1 MVHVTMGMEWVIAY
15 NLQRKLTIVLN
26 TCVNFN
32 TSFILREKW
41 LQEKLTRLFLWKQF
55 IKILLWLKNNV
66 LLSGRLLS
74 FRMVL
79 MGKQQLCDF
88 FYIVKPNMREKL
100 NSNLSFFNISL
111 GIFFKMVWSPWAW
124 NEDLV
129 MMYNGS

>member
-1 MVHVTMGMEWVIAY
+1 MITRKAY
-15 NLQRKLTIVLN
+15 QTVSLENNSL
-26 TCVNFN
+26 
-32 TSFILREKW
+32 
-41 LQEKLTRLFLWKQF
+41 
-55 IKILLWLKNNV
+55 KILLWLKNNV

-88 FYIVKPNMREKL
+88 FYIVKPNMSEEL
-100 NSNLSFFNISL
+100 NSNLSL